1 MSLEVVE
8 STKMQED
15 GRWITFRLQIWNA
28 EWFQVIFMQNLL
40 IWTSDA
46 LWEFASFPV
55 MRVFGHLT
63 STFFLGFCC
72 KGSSTTATFVRKL
85 NLKLWREK
93 SETSR
98 KNQGQ
103 GGHQPLTPRTSEMV
117 RPGDDLGSWGN
128 VWEDR
133 WMMYGSRHVC
143 RQFIH
148 IDGDQQQNIFDFW
161 VEAPYSQSIPCIEQ
175 DASQPH
181 PHCKCH
187 SIHLVPITSGETPFL
202 QKSKPSKTILQNHQK
217 HDMGCERWHG
227 PLWSFQK
234 TSIELQL
241 SVLCRGLHY
250 PLGLVQG
257 R

>member
-46 LWEFASFPV
+46 LWEFAWFPV

-148 IDGDQQQNIFDFW
+148 IDGDQQHLSYRISLIF
-161 VEAPYSQSIPCIEQ
+161 ELKHHTLNQYR
-175 DASQPH
+175 AS
-181 PHCKCH
+181 
-187 SIHLVPITSGETPFL
+187 
-202 QKSKPSKTILQNHQK
+202 SKMQASLTHTANAIA
-217 HDMGCERWHG
+217 
-227 PLWSFQK
+227 S
-234 TSIELQL
+234 T
-241 SVLCRGLHY
+241 
-250 PLGLVQG
+250 
-257 R
+257 